1 VYDKL
6 LHFFTFGKLKH
17 QLKEKYKQA
26 KEERI
31 ARLPNSIVIKQLND
45 YSQKLID
52 TTTNTN
58 NRIFDLYKENLLV
71 KNDLNTI
78 KKQSTKIQKA
88 IIDLNNINPS
98 IKIISEILENK
109 LTKVIDLE
117 NQTLQQDNDFFSL
130 ERTLN
135 RFYQSDFEKTFLN
148 PFFEYID
155 KDNFRSKY
163 LELVHGLQEKDIFE
177 INKILYRIKYI
188 KQHSS
193 LSKFNFYSQQ
203 EQLKKIEIIDDLR
216 SKIVEID
223 KKLYCYGKWKLP
235 INHFETCVFLYKHG
249 LDTVKN
255 KNILKDKV
263 FIDGG
268 AFIGD
273 SALVLSEYTKNKI
286 YSFEVNP
293 KNLEL
298 LHETI
303 ELNALNNV
311 IPVQKALYDCEDKLT
326 LNICGSASSL
336 NKLHG
341 IDYDEKT
348 ITVQTISL
356 DKFVEDNNIK
366 NIGLIKVDLE
376 GAEQRFLKGAE
387 KTIKAQKPLLLI
399 SIYHTPSD
407 FFDIKPLIESWN
419 LGYEFTVFNP
429 VDWGILIETMIIC
442 EIK

>member
-1 VYDKL
+1 MYDKL

-223 KKLYCYGKWKLP
+223 KKLYCY
-235 INHFETCVFLYKHG
+235 
-249 LDTVKN
+249 
-255 KNILKDKV
+255 
-263 FIDGG
+263 
-268 AFIGD
+268 
-273 SALVLSEYTKNKI
+273 
-286 YSFEVNP
+286 
-293 KNLEL
+293 
-298 LHETI
+298 
-303 ELNALNNV
+303 
-311 IPVQKALYDCEDKLT
+311 
-326 LNICGSASSL
+326 
-336 NKLHG
+336 
-341 IDYDEKT
+341 
-348 ITVQTISL
+348 
-356 DKFVEDNNIK
+356 
-366 NIGLIKVDLE
+366 
-376 GAEQRFLKGAE
+376 R
-387 KTIKAQKPLLLI
+387 
-399 SIYHTPSD
+399 
-407 FFDIKPLIESWN
+407 
-419 LGYEFTVFNP
+419 
-429 VDWGILIETMIIC
+429 
-442 EIK
+442 